1 MSTIKRWYWQYV
13 HKGEHERNECRKFP
27 KTAPIPCCRE
37 QTAYCAKRAYALCTI
52 GSKQIFEVVNV
63 ACQYFPAVC
72 EACRS
77 YVQGA
82 KGVRQMRM
90 KLANTLADGELIGWM
105 PAAFCREPGL
115 KDYLRVC
122 TRFRHHLAPW
132 FYRGEMRRPP
142 RLLDSVP

>member
-1 MSTIKRWYWQYV
+1 MDTV
-13 HKGEHERNECRKFP
+13 P
-27 KTAPIPCCRE
+27 A
-37 QTAYCAKRAYALCTI
+37 
-52 GSKQIFEVVNV
+52 FEICYSGAVNV
-63 ACQYFPAVC
+63 Y
-72 EACRS
+72 CRS

-142 RLLDSVP
+142 RLLDSVPVWDETWDTGYGWKLATTGRFCVRRGIHEGRYR